1 MTRAAADALQQ
12 RLVSFAVKIIEL
24 VGYLPEAPAGHHVSG
39 QILRSG
45 TSPAPNYG
53 EARGAESRA
62 DFVHKLRIAVKELNE
77 TGIWLLIL
85 LEARM
90 APTALVNALIKE
102 ESELACIL
110 GASIGTARTKGLP
123 KPTTDKSPLTNNKFF
138 CFCSLS
144 RLELILRLFRPRH
157 KIPLF
162 SSAPLRA
169 LSEGNHP
176 LEFTLRSL

>member
-1 MTRAAADALQQ
+1 MSQAAADELQR

-24 VGYLPEAPAGHHVSG
+24 AGHLPKTPVGGHVSG

-45 TSPAPNYG
+45 TSPAPDYG

-90 APTALVNALIKE
+90 VPTVLVENLIKE
-102 ESELACIL
+102 NRELACIL
-110 GASIGTARTKGLP
+110 GASIRTVQAKA
-123 KPTTDKSPLTNNKFF
+123 SRINK
-138 CFCSLS
+138 
-144 RLELILRLFRPRH
+144 
-157 KIPLF
+157 
-162 SSAPLRA
+162 
-169 LSEGNHP
+169 
-176 LEFTLRSL
+176 